1 MSAAWQWAQHGYRC
15 PECGR
20 PEGEYHHADCSQYAA
35 LVRRPPIYL
44 SGARISEEAIGRLRG
59 AGYML
64 TPRMG
69 QYPAAG
75 VVWAADNG
83 CFSQPE
89 AFDLDAYFVWL
100 NALAPFAAGCLFATA
115 PDVVGDAKAT
125 LDRSTPVL
133 PRLREAGYPAALVGQ
148 DGLERMEV
156 PWDAFDAFFIGGS
169 TDWKLSES
177 AAALARHAR
186 SLGKWVHMGRVNSLK
201 RLRIAASMGCN
212 SVDGTYLKYGPAIN
226 GERLGEWLTEL
237 AENPSL
243 PWRYVPDG
251 LMPV

>member
-1 MSAAWQWAQHGYRC
+1 MNAPKRWPQHTYRC

-20 PEGEYHHADCSQYAA
+20 PEEEHHHADCSQYAA
-35 LVRRPPIYL
+35 IVRRPLVYL
-44 SGARISEEAIGRLRG
+44 SGHRISEEAIGRLRG

-64 TPRMG
+64 TPRMR
-69 QYPAAG
+69 QHPADG

-100 NALAPFAAGCLFATA
+100 DALAPFAGACLFATA

-125 LDRSTPVL
+125 LDRSIPAL

-148 DGLERMEV
+148 DGLEHMEV
-156 PWDAFDAFFIGGS
+156 PWDAFDALFIGGS
-169 TDWKLSES
+169 TNWKLSES

-201 RLRIAASMGCN
+201 RLRIAESIGCD
-212 SVDGTYLKYGPAIN
+212 SVDGTYLKFGPTIN
-226 GERLGEWLTEL
+226 SERLGRWLLEL
-237 AENPSL
+237 AGKPS
-243 PWRYVPDG
+243 RQTFAG
-251 LMPV
+251 AES